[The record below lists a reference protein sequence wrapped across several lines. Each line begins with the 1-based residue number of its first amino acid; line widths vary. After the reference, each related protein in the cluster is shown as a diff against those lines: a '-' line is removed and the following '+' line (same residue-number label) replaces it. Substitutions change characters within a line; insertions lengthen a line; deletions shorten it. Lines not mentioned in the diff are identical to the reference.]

1 MRSISG
7 RVLLLAL
14 LAACAS
20 CSDGSKGDQS
30 DATSSTESRDGA
42 KPAASTPE
50 SAGEL
55 AALIDFIVAEANRL
69 PRAEFDPAALAA
81 KLGRILS
88 AFHLGTRQHV
98 VGALWG
104 ALRGS
109 TGVMLDRVGSNLDRA
124 ILLGGLLRH
133 AGHTVRL
140 AHAELP
146 KSRARELL
154 TKLRPI
160 PDQRSGQ
167 AQPEPIPVERQKAL
181 DALIPGQTEEF
192 QQQVAESRRRQAEAE
207 ALISA
212 QSARLY
218 AIVRGAADSNA
229 PGDEQAIAALRDHW
243 WVEREENGRWI
254 AMDVLL
260 SDAKV
265 REALASASSTSR
277 WNRRRRA
284 VDSGP

>member
-69 PRAEFDPAALAA
+69 PRAELDSAALAA
-81 KLGRILS
+81 KLGKDPQAHFIWVRDNTWW
-88 AFHLGTRQHV
+88 APYR
-98 VGALWG
+98 G

-167 AQPEPIPVERQKAL
+167 AQPQPIPVERQKAL
-181 DALIPGQTEEF
+181 DALIPGQTRNF
-192 QQQVAESRRRQAEAE
+192 NNRSPSPGA
-207 ALISA
+207 
-212 QSARLY
+212 
-218 AIVRGAADSNA
+218 VR
-229 PGDEQAIAALRDHW
+229 PRPK
-243 WVEREENGRWI
+243 R
-254 AMDVLL
+254 
-260 SDAKV
+260 
-265 REALASASSTSR
+265 
-277 WNRRRRA
+277 
-284 VDSGP
+284 